1 MANDLDL
8 ITMKYRYLFIVNK
21 SILNKQNDMLFFV

>member
-1 MANDLDL
+1 MTNDLDL

-21 SILNKQNDMLFFV
+21 SILNKQNDLLFFV